1 MFSRLYRKK
10 DTVGNPEE
18 RVWQSKLPNRLHHL
32 SRHMED
38 VVLWLPTL
46 VATLAYDCAPFTL
59 QKVEVNNQSKVMVVS
74 LQR

>member
-1 MFSRLYRKK
+1 MVNERMEIKESGKK
-10 DTVGNPEE
+10 NRIQLATL

-59 QKVEVNNQSKVMVVS
+59 QKVKVKLRS
-74 LQR
+74 RSW